1 MTAHDTMQQPL
12 QHIVFDMG
20 GVLMTFDAMFFAQQ
34 YTTCDEDAQLLARAY
49 FLRTEWALLDS
60 GTITPATMVRIAE
73 ASLPERLHPAL
84 HACAASWQHHSQP
97 LTATNELA
105 ARLKQRGFT
114 LYLLSNASSEL
125 HKYFHRIPGS
135 ECFMGK
141 IVSAD
146 VKLLKPMHEIYERL
160 YSDFDLKPEE
170 CWFVDDSPT
179 NVECARCTGMGGSV
193 FYNDAKR
200 FRREL
205 IEQGLDLTEE

>member
-1 MTAHDTMQQPL
+1 MPVPGMAEL
-12 QHIVFDMG
+12 VRELRAKG
-20 GVLMTFDAMFFAQQ
+20 YGV
-34 YTTCDEDAQLLARAY
+34 
-49 FLRTEWALLDS
+49 
-60 GTITPATMVRIAE
+60 
-73 ASLPERLHPAL
+73 
-84 HACAASWQHHSQP
+84 
-97 LTATNELA
+97 
-105 ARLKQRGFT
+105 
-114 LYLLSNASSEL
+114 YLLSNASSEL

-160 YSDFDLKPEE
+160 YSEFDLKPEE